1 MTRGMIEKP
10 SSTPVVGRR
19 STRAGILCLIACLCA
34 VEAPAAVRMPA
45 VFADHMILQAGI
57 PLPIWG
63 RADPGDTLTV
73 TFADQTR
80 TATADREGTW
90 RVTLLPLQASR
101 KARTLT
107 VQSAMENRTWD
118 LVDVLVGEV
127 WLASGQSNMAMSLRK
142 SAGGAEAVKNSPDP
156 LVRVFRVAPKG
167 VSPLKP
173 LDDCGGEWAVA
184 GPRTVGDVSAAGY
197 YFLHRIRA
205 ELDVPVGLIHSAW
218 GGTCAEYWTSREA
231 LESSP
236 VTQPL
241 WTQFHDAV
249 ESFDPATATPPDEA
263 RRLLDEWRKKRAQAD
278 QAGRPR
284 PRLPKIVGSPV
295 RKRYSPCNFY
305 NTMIHPIVPYGIRG
319 VLWYQGE
326 GNRSRAEQ
334 YRTLLPVMIRDWRK
348 RWGQK
353 QLPFLIVRLANIG
366 KAPDG
371 PVESEWAELQ
381 WAQVLTARTV
391 PDAGLAVINDGTDTS
406 LHPRH
411 KKPVG
416 DRLALWALARTY
428 GRKDVAFTGPIFRE
442 AQVRGGEVH
451 VFFDH
456 AAGLRSRDGKALTG
470 FQVAGEDRTWIRAD
484 ARIADGH
491 VIVSSPSV
499 AKPVAARY
507 AWSGNPAGA
516 NLTNASGL
524 PASLLKT
531 DDWPG
536 LSRGKRAP

>member
-1 MTRGMIEKP
+1 MMR
-10 SSTPVVGRR
+10 SFDRR
-19 STRAGILCLIACLCA
+19 STRAGILCLVAFLCV

-45 VFADHMILQAGI
+45 VFGDHMILQADI

-63 RADPGDTLTV
+63 QADPGDTLTV
-73 TFADQTR
+73 TFADQTQ
-80 TATADREGTW
+80 TATADKDGAW
-90 RVTLLPLQASR
+90 RVTLNPLQASR
-101 KARTLT
+101 EARTLT
-107 VQSAMENRTWD
+107 VQSKTDNRKSTFSN
-118 LVDVLVGEV
+118 VLVGEV
-127 WLASGQSNMAMSLRK
+127 WLASGQSNMAMSLGK
-142 SAGGAEAVKNSPDP
+142 SAGGAEAVKNSADP
-156 LVRVFRVAPKG
+156 LVRVFRVTPKG
-167 VSPLKP
+167 ISPLKP
-173 LDDCGGEWAVA
+173 LDDCGGAWAVA
-184 GPRTVGDVSAAGY
+184 GPRTVGNVSAAGY
-197 YFLHRIRA
+197 YFLHRIRK

-218 GGTCAEYWTSREA
+218 GGTCAESWTSREA

-241 WTQFHDAV
+241 WKQFHDAV

-263 RRLLDEWRKKRAQAD
+263 RRLLDEWRKKRAEAHK
-278 QAGRPR
+278 AGRPR
-284 PRLPKIVGSPV
+284 PRLPNVVRSPV
-295 RKRYSPCNFY
+295 TKRYSPCNFY
-305 NTMIHPIVPYGIRG
+305 NTMIHPIAPYGIRG
-319 VLWYQGE
+319 ALWYQGE

-353 QLPFLIVRLANIG
+353 QLPFLIVQLANIG
-366 KAPDG
+366 KAPDEPG
-371 PVESEWAELQ
+371 ESEWAELQ

-391 PDAGLAVINDGTDTS
+391 PDTGLATINDGTDTS

-416 DRLALWALARTY
+416 DRLALGALARTY

-442 AQVRGGEVH
+442 AKALNGEIH
-451 VFFDH
+451 VLFDH
-456 AAGLRSRDGKALTG
+456 ATGLRSRDGKALGG
-470 FQVAGEDRTWIRAD
+470 FQIAGEDRKWVWAD
-484 ARIADGH
+484 ARIRNGN

-499 AKPVAARY
+499 AKPLAVRY

-524 PASLLKT
+524 PAPLFKT

-536 LSRGKRAP
+536 LSHGKRVP